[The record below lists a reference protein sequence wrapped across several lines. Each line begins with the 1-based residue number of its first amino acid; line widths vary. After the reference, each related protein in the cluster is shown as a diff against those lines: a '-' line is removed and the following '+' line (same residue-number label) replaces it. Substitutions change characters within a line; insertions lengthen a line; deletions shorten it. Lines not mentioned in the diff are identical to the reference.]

1 MGKKSE
7 IQCMNTTVSQ
17 IKRVFA
23 LTISLVFW
31 ANFLHGDEV
40 RVFQG
45 EGFKVIFGPSL
56 DAATREVADIYP
68 EIKRRVE
75 RVFGWNFDLEPTI
88 LLIKDSEHFQS
99 MSKSPL
105 IVAYA
110 VPEKNLIVIDHSKMN
125 TDPFSIEITLRHE
138 LCHLL
143 IHYYIKR
150 DNLPRWLD
158 EGVCQWA
165 SDGIG
170 NIIMDQKRSL
180 LNKAAFRGNYIPLGS
195 LKRGFPSKREP
206 MLLAYEESKSFVAYI
221 IARFGKEGILEVLE
235 SMKAG
240 KDVDAAILKTFSV
253 PLAKLEREWHHSLG
267 QQVAWF
273 AYFSYHLYEIIFGLT
288 ALVTIFGF
296 IRIIRRKRSYM
307 REEEE

>member
-1 MGKKSE
+1 
-7 IQCMNTTVSQ
+7 MNPTISQ
-17 IKRVFA
+17 IKRLFA
-23 LTISLVFW
+23 LTISLVIW
-31 ANFLHGDEV
+31 ANFLHGDDV
-40 RVFQG
+40 RVLQG

-56 DAATREVADIYP
+56 DSAAREVADIYP

-75 RVFGWNFDLEPTI
+75 MVFGWDFDLEPSI
-88 LLIKDSEHFQS
+88 LLIKDSEYFQS
-99 MSKSPL
+99 MSKNPL
-105 IVAYA
+105 TVAYA

-125 TDPFSIEITLRHE
+125 TDPFNIEITLRHE

-143 IHYYIKR
+143 IHYYIQR

-180 LNKAAFRGNYIPLGS
+180 LNKAAFRGDFIPLGA
-195 LKRGFPSKREP
+195 LKRGFPSKKEP
-206 MLLAYEESKSFVAYI
+206 LLLAYEESKSFVAYI
-221 IARFGKEGILEVLE
+221 IGRFGKEGILAVLE

-240 KDVDAAILKTFSV
+240 KDADTAILKTFSV
-253 PLAKLEREWHHSLG
+253 PLAKLEGEWYHSLR

-273 AYFSYHLYEIIFGLT
+273 AYFSYHLYEILFALT
-288 ALVTIFGF
+288 ALVAIFAF
-296 IRIIRRKRSYM
+296 IRIVMRKRSYM
-307 REEEE
+307 REEEEGPSTRA